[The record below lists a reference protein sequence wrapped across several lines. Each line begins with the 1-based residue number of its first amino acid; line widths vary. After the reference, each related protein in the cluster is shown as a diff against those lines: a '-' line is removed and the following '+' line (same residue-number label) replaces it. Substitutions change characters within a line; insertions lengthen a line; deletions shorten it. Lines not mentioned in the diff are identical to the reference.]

1 MELNKELLKF
11 IGVDLIPEDRNYW
24 FVRTQ
29 KGTYYNEFYNENYIG
44 IEWDKVSD
52 LEILNTAKEETIK
65 SLVEKEY
72 PEKDRSGY
80 IGGQIYRFVQ
90 TMKKGDIV
98 IIPSQGSVWLAF
110 GELVDDNVYLLE
122 EDKEKEFEE
131 ILEEFYD
138 ETQADI
144 DEKTVLKKRRKVKW
158 IKTVKRTELDP
169 QLYKIIYSHNTIV
182 DAKDYSFF
190 IDRMLSN
197 FFIKGEEAY
206 YTFKVNKK
214 NNINYK
220 DMLSFLNN
228 NENMIE
234 ALSRKYPELNIN
246 SDELILKISVQSK
259 GPISFKGTVKNML
272 YIGLLYGALF
282 GVKFDL
288 NAFGMEINFETEGI
302 PKWISMYSE
311 VVNNNK
317 EIKDSEE
324 IKELY
329 EKLKADFDNLEIDE
343 PKQIAQ

>member
-1 MELNKELLKF
+1 M
-11 IGVDLIPEDRNYW
+11 
-24 FVRTQ
+24 
-29 KGTYYNEFYNENYIG
+29 
-44 IEWDKVSD
+44 
-52 LEILNTAKEETIK
+52 
-65 SLVEKEY
+65 
-72 PEKDRSGY
+72 
-80 IGGQIYRFVQ
+80 
-90 TMKKGDIV
+90 
-98 IIPSQGSVWLAF
+98 
-110 GELVDDNVYLLE
+110 
-122 EDKEKEFEE
+122 
-131 ILEEFYD
+131 
-138 ETQADI
+138 
-144 DEKTVLKKRRKVKW
+144 
-158 IKTVKRTELDP
+158 
-169 QLYKIIYSHNTIV
+169 

-329 EKLKADFDNLEIDE
+329 EKLKDDFDNLEIDE